1 MVAAPATIHA
11 TANVNTDAPVAVLPT
26 SGGMTVL
33 PIIRIH

>member
-11 TANVNTDAPVAVLPT
+11 TANVDADAPMAVLPT

-33 PIIRIH
+33 PIIHIR